1 MSILKKTL
9 LSFCLLTSAFPLL
22 AQPKQEK
29 MKGHLDMIR
38 NILDVGYAPISW
50 KEKHFGWNLD
60 DEIEKAKQK
69 VDEQPDISVKS
80 FQKIVRDFFMS
91 MHDLHVSARFHSTE
105 YASLP
110 FFVKGVDGKY
120 YITYINHEMLSPSV
134 YRMEK
139 GDELVSFDGKL
150 TDEVIINLQQ
160 ELMSTTCEGTDRCM
174 TELFLTN
181 RIGSH
186 AHDVPTEPIMIGIR
200 KQNQQRINY
209 YQLTWNY
216 EPELVSNHFKINT
229 SIVDKEKSF
238 LEQNILK
245 PQMVSSYNDF
255 FQSLMIKDLQAGIK
269 PGARKSFL
277 PLLGKKWWSSGSDN
291 TFYAYLYENEC
302 GHLIGYIRI
311 PHYTGSTDEVFEF
324 AKIIE
329 YFEERSHA
337 LIIDQVN
344 NPGGSLFYMYALAG
358 ILTDQPL
365 YTPKHRVSISQMEV
379 AQAIKLI
386 PLFETIANDDD
397 AKAVLGDLFSGHPVT
412 HQMTKFFLNYFRFIV
427 SEWQSGKTVTDAT
440 SLYGFDKIN
449 PSPLA
454 CYTKPI
460 LLLVN
465 ELSIS
470 CGDFFPAIL
479 QDNKR
484 ALVMGAKTSGAGGF
498 VLRHHFPNL
507 FGLSAFNYTGSIA
520 ERIDKKPIEN
530 LGVTPDILYK
540 ISSVDLQSSYVEYAS
555 EINKTINSMVNC
567 ETN

>member
-1 MSILKKTL
+1 MSILKKAL
-9 LSFCLLTSAFPLL
+9 LSFCLLTSTFPLV
-22 AQPKQEK
+22 AQLKHEK
-29 MKGHLDMIR
+29 MKGHLDIIR

-50 KEKHFGWNLD
+50 KEAHFGWNLD
-60 DEIEKAKQK
+60 EEIEKAKQK

-80 FQKIVRDFFMS
+80 FQKIVRNFFMS

-105 YASLP
+105 CASLP
-110 FFVKGVDGKY
+110 FFVKGVNGKY
-120 YITYINHEMLSPSV
+120 YITYINNEMLSPSV
-134 YRMEK
+134 YRIEK

-150 TDEVIINLQQ
+150 TEEVIINLQQ
-160 ELMSTTCEGTDRCM
+160 DLMSTTCEGTDRSM

-186 AHDVPTEPIMIGIR
+186 AHEVPTEPIMIGIR

-216 EPELVSNHFKINT
+216 EPELISNHFKIP
-229 SIVDKEKSF
+229 SSKLDKEKSF

-255 FQSLMIKDLQAGIK
+255 FQSLVVKDLQAGIK

-277 PLLGKKWWSSGSDN
+277 PLLGKKWWASGSDN

-311 PHYTGSTDEVFEF
+311 PHYMGSTDEVFEF

-329 YFEERSHA
+329 YFEERSHG

-365 YTPKHRVSISQMEV
+365 NTPKHRVSISQEQV

-386 PLFETIANDDD
+386 PLFESISDDDD
-397 AKAVLGDLFSGHPVT
+397 AKVVLGDLFSGHPVT

-427 SEWQSGKTVTDAT
+427 SEWEAGKTVTDPT

-449 PSPLA
+449 PSPFG

-484 ALVMGAKTSGAGGF
+484 ALIMGARTSGAGGF
-498 VLRHHFPNL
+498 VLKHQFPNL

-530 LGVTPDILYK
+530 LGVTPDIPYK

-555 EINKTINSMVNC
+555 EINKSINSMVKC
-567 ETN
+567 ETK